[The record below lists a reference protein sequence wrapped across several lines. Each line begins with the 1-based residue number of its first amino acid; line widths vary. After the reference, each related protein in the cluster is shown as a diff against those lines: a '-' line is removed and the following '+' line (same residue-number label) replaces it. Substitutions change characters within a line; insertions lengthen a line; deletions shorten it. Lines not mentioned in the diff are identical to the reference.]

1 MMKQKMYVS
10 VLASWAALFLLLVSV
25 SQIGPVEAQEIRP
38 TPTNEGGEATP
49 PPGATATPIPPTAV
63 PPTAT
68 PATGTSPTTAG
79 PQNDG
84 SIRGT
89 LYEDANGD
97 GKCGSGDPI
106 LTGIPIQFV
115 SNDGQTTVYLQSGAD
130 GTYGLVGAGY
140 GTWQV
145 SADPPA
151 PWVVT
156 SAKTVQAFVGSEQ
169 KVALNINFCLAN
181 IENIRRSVV
190 LPVSG
195 TAASNAPFFIA
206 AVVGLGLLFVGLGLR
221 RRAHS

>member
-1 MMKQKMYVS
+1 MTRRIYLS
-10 VLASWAALFLLLVSV
+10 VLATWTALFLFVGL
-25 SQIGPVEAQEIRP
+25 SQIAPLEAQEIRP
-38 TPTNEGGEATP
+38 TPTNEGGGAATP
-49 PPGATATPIPPTAV
+49 PPGETVTPIPPTATPV
-63 PPTAT
+63 PSTGAS
-68 PATGTSPTTAG
+68 PA
-79 PQNDG
+79 DG

-89 LYEDANGD
+89 LYEDKNGD
-97 GKCGSGDPI
+97 GQCGASDPI
-106 LTGIPIQFV
+106 LAGIPIQFV
-115 SNDGQTTVYLQSGAD
+115 SNDGQTTVYLQSGD
-130 GTYGLVGAGY
+130 NGTYGLVGAGY

-156 SAKTVQAFVGSEQ
+156 SAKTVQAFIGSEQ

-181 IENIRRSVV
+181 IENIRSNVV

>member
-1 MMKQKMYVS
+1 MNHRIYFS
-10 VLASWAALFLLLVSV
+10 VLASWAALFLLFGL
-25 SQIGPVEAQEIRP
+25 SQIAPLEAQEIRP
-38 TPTNEGGEATP
+38 TPTNEGGGATTP
-49 PPGATATPIPPTAV
+49 PPGETVTPIPPTA
-63 PPTAT
+63 T
-68 PATGTSPTTAG
+68 PEPGTSPTSAN
-79 PQNDG
+79 PADG

-89 LYEDANGD
+89 LYEDKNGD
-97 GKCGSGDPI
+97 GQCSATDPV
-106 LTGIPIQFV
+106 LAGIPIQFV
-115 SNDGQTTVYLQSGAD
+115 SNDGQTTVYLQSGD
-130 GTYGLVGAGY
+130 NGTYGLVGAGY

-181 IENIRRSVV
+181 IENIRSNVV

-195 TAASNAPFFIA
+195 TAASNTPFFLA
-206 AVVGLGLLFVGLGLR
+206 AVVGLGLLFVGLSLR